1 MARAWDDSSA
11 HAFMHSKKLASVQ
24 SSTTV
29 HQGEQAGSKPSPQ
42 LMSEH
47 AIPMEA
53 AINALEAFR
62 LVAVPSA
69 RRVAILV
76 GTGFWIIASATMNDA
91 RITPPY
97 SSTQLPA

>member
-1 MARAWDDSSA
+1 
-11 HAFMHSKKLASVQ
+11 MHSEKLASVQ

-29 HQGEQAGSKPSPQ
+29 HQGEQAGSKSSPQ

-69 RRVAILV
+69 RRIAILV
-76 GTGFWIIASATMNDA
+76 GTGFWIIVSSTMNDV

>member
-1 MARAWDDSSA
+1 
-11 HAFMHSKKLASVQ
+11 MHSEKLISVQ

-29 HQGEQAGSKPSPQ
+29 HQGEQAGSKSSPQ
-42 LMSEH
+42 PMSEN

-69 RRVAILV
+69 GRVAIV
-76 GTGFWIIASATMNDA
+76 AGAGFRAIASATMNEA

>member
-11 HAFMHSKKLASVQ
+11 HAFMHSEKLASVQ

-62 LVAVPSA
+62 LVA
-69 RRVAILV
+69 ILV

-91 RITPPY
+91 CITPPY